1 MLMLLQEMNGR
12 VLGMQDFMHD
22 LNMGIVK
29 QITMRNQV
37 DGLVYLLKDDALY
50 SIYMN
55 EIRPK
60 VSDDALKMT
69 KKGLKAVQD
78 LSLADRIKEIGK
90 KR

>member
-1 MLMLLQEMNGR
+1 
-12 VLGMQDFMHD
+12 MHD

-29 QITMRNQV
+29 QITMMNQV

-55 EIRPK
+55 EIRSN